1 MTLRHLLLSLAAL
14 SLGITTTVG
23 AVGGWGLS
31 ALGHAMD
38 DSVEATEATQNATM
52 GDMAH
57 DALRGDVYQ
66 ALLAAQNQQ
75 GDVLQRV
82 QESAKEHATEFRKRI
97 AALKAQPLPPALQQ
111 GASALEPTVLAYT
124 AKGEEIVQLATRDPG
139 DAMSQLDEFS
149 ALFTRLEKEQE
160 AVIEGIE
167 AHARAQ
173 ELTAQ
178 QQRRATQ
185 LAMGLV
191 TAVGLFAL
199 LATLTLITRR
209 TQQLLG
215 EEPEALRQRLM
226 RVAQGDLSSQRQ
238 GKVVAPDSV
247 LDSLLHMVER
257 VRQMVDDVRLDADS
271 VANAST
277 EVSAGSADLARRT
290 QEQAS
295 ALERSVSALSQL
307 SGAVSQNADSA
318 REANQLAQGAS
329 GVAHQGGSLV
339 QQLVGTMQ
347 QIHQS
352 SQKIADIIGVI
363 DGIAFQTNILA
374 LNAAVEAARAGE
386 QGRGFAVVASEVRSL
401 AQRSA
406 NAAREIKS
414 LISTSVERVT
424 AGAEQADAAGST
436 MANILTAIEQ
446 VTRLMAD
453 ISHATQEQTVGLTQV
468 AQVVQ
473 HMDRDTQANAALVEQ
488 TATAAASLHHQAR
501 HLTQS
506 VSAFQ
511 VVSARAG

>member
-23 AVGGWGLS
+23 AVGGWGLN

-38 DSVEATEATQNATM
+38 DNVVATEATQNATM

-75 GDVLQRV
+75 SDAV
-82 QESAKEHATEFRKRI
+82 QLARASAKEHAIEFRERV

-111 GASALEPTVLAYT
+111 GISRLEPTVAAYT
-124 AKGEEIVQLATRDPG
+124 AKGEEIVQLAAKDHAN
-139 DAMSQLDEFS
+139 AMAHLGEFS
-149 ALFTRLEKEQE
+149 ALFTRLEQEQE
-160 AVIEGIE
+160 DVIEGIE
-167 AHARAQ
+167 AHAKAQ
-173 ELTAQ
+173 DQAAH
-178 QQRRATQ
+178 QQRRATW
-185 LAMGLV
+185 LTMGIV
-191 TAVGLFAL
+191 TALGLLAL
-199 LATLTLITRR
+199 LATLALITRR
-209 TQQLLG
+209 TEQLLG
-215 EEPEALRQRLM
+215 EEPEALRQRLT
-226 RVAQGDLSSQRQ
+226 RVAQGDLATQSHDGQVPP
-238 GKVVAPDSV
+238 GSV

-257 VRQMVDDVRLDADS
+257 VRQMVDNVRQDADS
-271 VANAST
+271 VASAST

-318 REANQLAQGAS
+318 REANHLAQGAS
-329 GVAHQGGSLV
+329 DVAQQGGSLV

-347 QIHQS
+347 QIHHS

-406 NAAREIKS
+406 NAAREIKG
-414 LISTSVERVT
+414 LITTSVERVT

-436 MANILTAIEQ
+436 MVNIVGAIEQ

-453 ISHATQEQTVGLTQV
+453 ISQATQEQTLGLSQV

-473 HMDRDTQANAALVEQ
+473 HMDRDTQANAALVEE
-488 TATAAASLHHQAR
+488 TATAAASLHQQAR
-501 HLTQS
+501 HLTDTVS
-506 VSAFQ
+506 VFR

>member
-14 SLGITTTVG
+14 SVGITTTVG

-38 DSVEATEATQNATM
+38 DTVVATEATQNATM

-75 GDVLQRV
+75 RDAV
-82 QESAKEHATEFRKRI
+82 QAAAQSAKEHAHEFRQRI
-97 AALKAQPLPPALQQ
+97 HALKQQALPDPLRHNAE
-111 GASALEPTVLAYT
+111 ALEPTVKAYT
-124 AKGEEIVQLATRDPG
+124 AKGEEIAGLALTEPG
-139 DAMSQLDEFS
+139 EALAHLEEFN
-149 ALFTRLEKEQE
+149 ALFERLEKEQDV
-160 AVIEGIE
+160 VIEGIE
-167 AHARAQ
+167 AHAKAQ
-173 ELTAQ
+173 DAAAHT
-178 QQRRATQ
+178 QRRQTQ
-185 LAMGLV
+185 VTMAAVTGL
-191 TAVGLFAL
+191 GLCAL
-199 LATLTLITRR
+199 LGTLALITRR

-215 EEPEALRQRLM
+215 EEPEALRQRLV
-226 RVAQGDLSSQRQ
+226 RVAQGDLSRQ
-238 GKVVAPDSV
+238 EGQTSAPRDSV
-247 LDSLLHMVER
+247 LDSLLHMIDR
-257 VRQMVDDVRLDADS
+257 VRQMVEDVRQDADS
-271 VANAST
+271 VANASN

-318 REANQLAQGAS
+318 REANQLAHGAS
-329 GVAHQGGSLV
+329 DVAEQGGELV

-352 SQKIADIIGVI
+352 SQKISDIIGVI

-386 QGRGFAVVASEVRSL
+386 QGRGFAVVAAEVRSL

-406 NAAREIKS
+406 NAAREIKG
-414 LISTSVERVT
+414 LISASVERVT

-436 MANILTAIEQ
+436 MHNIVGAIGQ
-446 VTRLMAD
+446 VTRLMGD
-453 ISHATQEQTVGLTQV
+453 ISQATQEQTLGLNQV
-468 AQVVQ
+468 AEVVQ

-488 TATAAASLHHQAR
+488 TATAAASLNQQAR
-501 HLTQS
+501 HLTEAVS
-506 VSAFQ
+506 VFRGI
-511 VVSARAG
+511 SARAG